1 MNGVVLFFFGGV
13 AMWHLEM
20 ASGVR
25 GQHHGWG
32 GISETTLAG
41 FKVGHL
47 VLSFDAKN
55 AVQCSIAMS
64 NSEKLKRFLTPR
76 GGQPPVEP

>member
-1 MNGVVLFFFGGV
+1 MDSCACDADRESLSLPWGAVGFVGWWVCGFGGRRSRESRDGMNGVVLFFFGGV

-32 GISETTLAG
+32 GISGT
-41 FKVGHL
+41 
-47 VLSFDAKN
+47 
-55 AVQCSIAMS
+55 
-64 NSEKLKRFLTPR
+64 SEI
-76 GGQPPVEP
+76 